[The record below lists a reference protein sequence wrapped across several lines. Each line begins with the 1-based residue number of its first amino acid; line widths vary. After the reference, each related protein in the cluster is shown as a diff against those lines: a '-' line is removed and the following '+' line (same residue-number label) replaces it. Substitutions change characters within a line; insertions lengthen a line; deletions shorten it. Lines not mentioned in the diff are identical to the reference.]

1 MISLIAS
8 IILVLTLIIQIV
20 YLLRGKEEK
29 ITPFLISASAL
40 LLLIEIIYRSIQI
53 DFPALTNMFEA
64 LTFFAFS
71 ALAALALLT
80 FQKKLPY
87 VLQFGGTLVAGIL
100 VAIASSPIAPSH
112 IKPPIPALQS
122 NWLVLHVSFAII
134 GEAFFLVS
142 FVAAICYLFSKKNK
156 DIFERITTNSIIIG
170 YPIYTS
176 GAIIFGAIWASSA
189 WGSFWSWD
197 PKEVW
202 ALITWF
208 VYTIYLHGKFTNI
221 LKGKALAWTSI
232 IGFLF
237 TLFTLFGVNYLLS
250 GLHSYG

>member
-1 MISLIAS
+1 MISLIAALI
-8 IILVLTLIIQIV
+8 IILVLVIQIV
-20 YLLRGKEEK
+20 SLLRGKDEK
-29 ITPFLISASAL
+29 ITPYMISVAAAL
-40 LLLIEIIYRSIQI
+40 LLLEIIVRSIQI

-71 ALAALALLT
+71 SLAALAIFT

-87 VLQFGGTLVAGIL
+87 TLQFGGTLVAGIL

-112 IKPPIPALQS
+112 IRPPIPALQS

-142 FVAAICYLFSKKNK
+142 FVASILYLFSKKNK
-156 DIFERITTNSIIIG
+156 DVFERVASNAIVIG

-176 GAIIFGAIWASSA
+176 GALIFGAIWASYA

-202 ALITWF
+202 ALITWI
-208 VYTIYLHGKFTNI
+208 VYTIYLNGKFTNI

-237 TLFTLFGVNYLLS
+237 TLFTLFGVNFLLS
-250 GLHSYG
+250 GLHSYN